1 MTNKIAT
8 ALAAA
13 LLLASTGFAVVEFID
28 RAALTSAG
36 TYQADKDGDAL
47 MAKMHSGMD

>member
-1 MTNKIAT
+1 MMTDKIAT

-13 LLLASTGFAVVEFID
+13 LVLASTGFAIAFID
-28 RAALTSAG
+28 RAVLTRAG

-47 MAKMHSGMD
+47 MAKMRTGMD